1 MNSTNET
8 HGHNGECVHCRL
20 DLDFPMPDKIL
31 DAAKSGDLVIFA
43 GAGIST
49 EVQSVFPQTIY
60 ETVADLVEA
69 DGDHSFPE
77 LMQAFQEKFNRSDL
91 IKLIKKKFD
100 YVDSFPNS
108 RNAARIFHREL
119 ATMPYIS
126 NIVTTNW
133 DTYFEEECAAVPFV
147 TGEDVALYGIPGRKV
162 IKIHGSISNLG
173 SIVATEDDYK
183 NSLDALSR
191 NTMGGILRTLL
202 STKTVVFIGYS
213 MRDWNFLQLYNAL
226 IEDMGQYAPEAYI
239 VSPFSSAEIVESKLR
254 VRAIETSG
262 VKFLSVLKEQ
272 MSQEC
277 HYSDDGIYDIIDS
290 MKYDLLEAD
299 EFAKTIMHK
308 DHPSVISS
316 WMYHDGALDACFRVG
331 HLRKS
336 GEYSNRHA
344 LEHKMISYQRLS
356 ELAESEGRYQDQSYI
371 EGYLNVLLLISV
383 DGEGREEAYRSMP
396 RYFIPESDDEL
407 MNGDDL
413 VRALEKVRNEAPDVH
428 AYFKKMSDKV
438 PAELVLEHSR
448 MIHGAP
454 PGFTARQ

>member
-1 MNSTNET
+1 MSSTNET

-20 DLDFPMPDKIL
+20 DLDFSMPNKIL
-31 DAAKSGDLVIFA
+31 DAAKSEDLAIFA

-49 EVQSVFPQTIY
+49 EVQSVFPETIY
-60 ETVADLVEA
+60 ETVANLVETSENN
-69 DGDHSFPE
+69 SFPE
-77 LMQAFQEKFNRSDL
+77 LMQQFQEKFSRSDL

-108 RNAARIFHREL
+108 RNAARMFHREL

-126 NIVTTNW
+126 NIITTNW

-183 NSLDALSR
+183 KRLDALSR
-191 NTMGGILRTLL
+191 NTMGGILRAIL

-226 IEDMGQYAPEAYI
+226 VEDMGDYAPEAYI
-239 VSPFSSAEIVESKLR
+239 VSPFSSAEIVDSKLR
-254 VRAIETSG
+254 LRAIETSG

-272 MSQEC
+272 MSQER
-277 HYSDDGIYDIIDS
+277 HYSDDGIYDMIDS

-299 EFAKTIMHK
+299 ELAKTIPHK
-308 DHPSVISS
+308 DYPSVISS
-316 WMYHDGALDACFRVG
+316 WMYHDGALDACFRVE

-336 GEYSNRHA
+336 GEYSDRHA
-344 LEHKMISYQRLS
+344 LEHKMISYQRLG
-356 ELAESEGRYQDQSYI
+356 EFAESEGRYLDQAYI
-371 EGYLNVLLLISV
+371 EGYLNVLLLISF
-383 DGEGREEAYRSMP
+383 DKDEREEACKTMP
-396 RYFIPESDDEL
+396 RYFIPEVDDDL
-407 MNGDDL
+407 MNRGDL
-413 VRALEKVRNEAPDVH
+413 VKALEGARKDIPDVH
-428 AYFKKMSDKV
+428 AFFKKISDEL
-438 PAELVLEHSR
+438 PAELVMEHNR